1 MLPTCTHGQYFY
13 LYLHL
18 DIFSRKIVGW
28 AVHDNESSAH
38 ATVLLKEIYARE
50 NIRPNQLILHSD
62 NGSPMKG
69 STLLAT
75 LQQLG
80 VATSLFRPSCSN
92 DNAYVESAFGTL
104 KYRPDM
110 PLKPFADLAAA
121 RAWLAELVRW
131 YNDAHR
137 HGGI

>member
-1 MLPTCTHGQYFY
+1 M
-13 LYLHL
+13 
-18 DIFSRKIVGW
+18 
-28 AVHDNESSAH
+28 HDNESSAH